1 METET
6 VRRAC
11 AGPFYFYRE
20 KQVKSPA
27 HKSPRQRVRGLSMR
41 LTYVMVG
48 GGSPWYVPG
57 AWRPGWRAGGAGSEE
72 AADHAG
78 IAGTQPLQ
86 AAQGFLG
93 STVRCGMVKE
103 TVERF

>member
-1 METET
+1 MLIKAKSREFWGSRCAARCVAAGWLPV
-6 VRRAC
+6 VRSGGLAIRVAC
-11 AGPFYFYRE
+11 
-20 KQVKSPA
+20 
-27 HKSPRQRVRGLSMR
+27 
-41 LTYVMVG
+41 G
-48 GGSPWYVPG
+48 G
-57 AWRPGWRAGGAGSEE
+57 GSEE

-78 IAGTQPLQ
+78 IAGTQSLQ